1 MPSLDW
7 NRKWGAMLSDFSPG
21 ADEEHFGD
29 RWGHPES
36 FAPLL
41 EMRRRF
47 IEPYFVPGNTV
58 LEIGAGGGRWTQYF
72 RSAGQLI
79 IVEFNPE
86 SFDYLRQRFPELR
99 FTPYQTRGYEM
110 AGVPNAS
117 VDLVFT
123 FDVFVHLEPEGIQAY
138 LIEIERV
145 LKPGGFAVVHYG
157 DIRKQIA
164 RENPGFS
171 RMTRAVMEELIAGT
185 NLRVVDHDEE
195 TMFHSNLVA
204 LIR

>member
-7 NRKWGAMLSDFSPG
+7 NRKWGAMISEFSPA

-41 EMRRRF
+41 SMRRRF
-47 IEPYFVPGNTV
+47 IDPYFVAGSVV

-72 RSAGQLI
+72 QRAGELI

-86 SFDYLRQRFPELR
+86 SFASLRGRFPDLR
-99 FTPYQTRGYEM
+99 FTPYQTQGYEM
-110 AGVPNAS
+110 SGVANAS

-123 FDVFVHLEPEGIQAY
+123 FDVFVHLEPEGIGAY

-145 LKPGGFAVVHYG
+145 LKSGGVAVVHYG
-157 DIRKQIA
+157 EVLKDIA
-164 RENPGFS
+164 RANPGFS
-171 RMTRAVMEELIAGT
+171 RMTRSLMEELIAAAR
-185 NLRVVDHDEE
+185 LRELDHDDE

-204 LIR
+204 LTR